1 LKGLCKWTF
10 FPTPLIPHFLM
21 CTYLNHLEFN
31 FFCLHQILIDN
42 VYLFTCLILI
52 LEVMRSDE
60 DAITHDKIMHYYFLT
75 YYIYLTYLPS
85 KLIRKE
91 QCKILI

>member
-1 LKGLCKWTF
+1 
-10 FPTPLIPHFLM
+10 M

-42 VYLFTCLILI
+42 VYLFAHLILI

-60 DAITHDKIMHYYFLT
+60 DAITHAYNGFYPIFT
-75 YYIYLTYLPS
+75 INIFP
-85 KLIRKE
+85 I
-91 QCKILI
+91 